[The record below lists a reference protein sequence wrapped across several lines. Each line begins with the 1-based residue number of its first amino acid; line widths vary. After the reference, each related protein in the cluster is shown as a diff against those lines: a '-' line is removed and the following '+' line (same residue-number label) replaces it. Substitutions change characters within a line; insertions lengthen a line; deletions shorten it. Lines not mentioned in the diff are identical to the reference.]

1 MKYMTKE
8 WYETMQRTDFHL
20 LLKVSK
26 KAETFSEDYFRK
38 LYKSEEKAWLKLH
51 EDASKVKFEDIFP
64 EEFHVVN
71 IDGTPLDSSEY
82 EEAKRKYFEM
92 REQARINFMN
102 IPQFDPEKE
111 KENFKQSFLNNVKR
125 LKSSLPDEILRK
137 VADIRVLALN
147 RASASVK
154 NEIAA
159 YCRANKRA
167 AERAMKTYY
176 KEYQKNFKNG
186 EPEFAKNF
194 NFHDCKVI
202 SCRKRGNDVV
212 ITLDNSGGFTDLNQ
226 IIFKDCL
233 IIKQDI
239 PLHGAIWL
247 YDEIYKSDNG
257 YEIYV
262 LLLKK
267 ELIDFIVTTADV
279 KYR

>member
-1 MKYMTKE
+1 MQ
-8 WYETMQRTDFHL
+8 ETSFHL

-26 KAETFSEDYFRK
+26 KAETFSEDYFKK
-38 LYKSEEKAWLKLH
+38 LYKSEEKAWLQLH

-64 EEFHVVN
+64 EEFHFVN

-92 REQARINFMN
+92 REQARLNFMN

-257 YEIYV
+257 YEIHV